1 MRDTGMPNEEFF
13 AFAGEVIDA
22 GRLRLEAGYSQH
34 GTTST
39 LLHSI
44 AVAYHAERM
53 ARKLG
58 RCEHIAEIR
67 RAGLLH
73 DYYLYD
79 WHEHSERSA
88 GHATKHAG
96 RALANALED
105 YPDLTELERDAI
117 RCHMFPINPT
127 PPASEVGWLITVSD
141 KRCASHETLVRSGL
155 AHPLVRMLCA
165 RHLPD
170 LDLGVTALDP
180 LELLAARACRKAV
193 TEHV

>member
-1 MRDTGMPNEEFF
+1 MARASMNDGEFF
-13 AFAGEVIDA
+13 AFALQVIDG
-22 GRLRLEAGYSQH
+22 GRLRLEAQFSQH

-53 ARKLG
+53 ARRMG
-58 RCEHIAEIR
+58 RLDHIDEVR

-96 RALANALED
+96 RALANALAD
-105 YPDLTELERDAI
+105 YPDLTPLEQDAI
-117 RCHMFPINPT
+117 RCHMFPVNPT
-127 PPASEVGWLITVSD
+127 PPSSEVGWLITCSD
-141 KRCASHETLVRSGL
+141 KRCAWHETLVRSGL
-155 AHPLVRMLCA
+155 AHPLVRGLCA
-165 RHLPD
+165 QYLPD
-170 LDLGVTALDP
+170 VELGVTASP
-180 LELLAARACRKAV
+180 AEVLLAARLARREAC
-193 TEHV
+193 